1 MNVDA
6 YIASGILEHYCLGFC
21 SEEEQA
27 VIEQYAAMYPAISKE
42 IEKIRSSLEDHFKA
56 NEIMPSPS
64 VKIKL
69 MRAIYRQIAA
79 GDATYPP
86 LIDKEQGPADIAA
99 WLSGMEIP
107 RPDAAF
113 KNLSVINLPSTVEVI
128 NFFAYAKIGQEEEV
142 HDDLIEYLYVVR
154 GSCIM
159 DLNGEKVPYGKGEMI
174 SIMPKIRHL
183 AVITSEEPMIALV
196 QRQVFV

>member
-6 YIASGILEHYCLGFC
+6 YIASGILENYCLGFC
-21 SEEEQA
+21 TEEENTT
-27 VIEQYAAMYPAISKE
+27 IELYAITYPAIRKE
-42 IEKIRSSLEDHFKA
+42 IEKIRSSPEDYFKA
-56 NEIMPSPS
+56 NEMMPDPS

-107 RPDAAF
+107 EAETSF
-113 KNLSVINLPSTVEVI
+113 ENLSVINLPSTIEFI
-128 NFFAYAKIGQEEEV
+128 NFFAYAKIGQDEEV
-142 HDDLIEYLYVVR
+142 HEDLIEYLYVVR